1 MDERM
6 KTNPVT
12 FWTDLLSGAGKNFT
26 SEPLIELSQIHQQNC
41 LKMYNA
47 WMDCARKL
55 TDAGRGGDIE
65 KLMKTSMDSSGELY
79 RTYGDSLKEEIAAV
93 QQCWKS
99 LVPKMTIPGTKAA

>member
-47 WMDCARKL
+47 WMD
-55 TDAGRGGDIE
+55 
-65 KLMKTSMDSSGELY
+65 
-79 RTYGDSLKEEIAAV
+79 
-93 QQCWKS
+93 
-99 LVPKMTIPGTKAA
+99 